1 MNDNK
6 NDRFN
11 GVNMQILKTA
21 YVFEVQIHG
30 NSCLLQVGMNN
41 HY

>member
-11 GVNMQILKTA
+11 GVNMQILKTV
-21 YVFEVQIHG
+21 YVFEEQIHG
-30 NSCLLQVGMNN
+30 NSGLLQVGMNN